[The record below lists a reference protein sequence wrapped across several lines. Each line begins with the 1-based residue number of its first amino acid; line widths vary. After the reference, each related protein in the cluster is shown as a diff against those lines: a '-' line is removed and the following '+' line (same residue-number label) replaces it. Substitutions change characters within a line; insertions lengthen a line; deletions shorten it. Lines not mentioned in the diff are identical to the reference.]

1 MPDYDLSLVEAVIVD
16 TQSNTLRLL
25 RDVLARVG
33 VKKVELYDNYTA
45 AQYLLTA
52 GQPDLLLLDC
62 DGPHEAEAFRFV
74 RTFRNDPGTPNP
86 FAAIIVTSWQA
97 TQMQVMRMTN
107 SGVDDMLVKPMSPK
121 QVQDRIAVLIEARKR
136 FVVTSDYMGPD
147 RRKSPR
153 DGAQVPLLDVPNT
166 LRLKALGTI
175 AQVNLRQAMTDAKRL
190 VGEQKRLRT
199 AIQLGFLVEFAGP
212 GLVKDPPERMAVEH
226 LARIPAI
233 IDDLHRRLPESGV
246 AASAET
252 SCRAIRVLAD
262 RLRTEAEAG
271 AVDSKELAQLR
282 SLTADLMQT
291 VDPNRPLESMMRE
304 VQAAVGGYRNRLDAM
319 AQARADAAKPAAPAD
334 GAAPAAPSVSG

>member
-33 VKKVELYDNYTA
+33 IKRVEMYDNYNS
-45 AQYLLTA
+45 AQNLLTA
-52 GQPDLLLLDC
+52 AQPDLLLLDC
-62 DGPHEAEAFRFV
+62 DGPHEAEAFRFI
-74 RTFRNDPGTPNP
+74 RAFRNDPGTPNP

-121 QVQDRIAVLIEARKR
+121 QVQDRIAVLIEGRKR

-153 DGAQVPLLDVPNT
+153 DGAQVPLIDVPNT

-175 AQVNLRQAMTDAKRL
+175 AQTNLRQAMTDAKRQ

-233 IDDLHRRLPESGV
+233 IDDLHRRLPDSGV
-246 AASAET
+246 AASAEM

-262 RLRTEAEAG
+262 RLRTEAESG
-271 AVDSKELAQLR
+271 AVDAKELGQLR

-291 VDPNRPLESMMRE
+291 TDPKRPLESMMRE
-304 VQAAVGGYRNRLDAM
+304 VQAAVAGYRSRLDAM
-319 AQARADAAKPAAPAD
+319 AQARAEAARPAAEGTA
-334 GAAPAAPSVSG
+334 AAPPPASG